1 MNQDQILSSLSLC
14 KKAGLLACG
23 EFQVDEAVKSGKG
36 HLVILACDA
45 GARVKK
51 DVTDMCNYY
60 EVKCLEYGT
69 KDQLGH
75 AAGKE
80 YLSQVCVTDKKFS
93 ENISKKLEVSYGK
106 NENS

>member
-1 MNQDQILSSLSLC
+1 MNQDKVLSSLSLC

-23 EFQVDEAVKSGKG
+23 EFQVEEAVKSGKG
-36 HLVILACDA
+36 HLVILAEDA
-45 GARVKK
+45 GPRVKK

-60 EVKCLEYGT
+60 EVDVREYGSR
-69 KDQLGH
+69 DSLGR

-80 YLSQVCVTDKKFS
+80 YLSQVCVTDEKFS
-93 ENISKKLEVSYGK
+93 ESITQKMEVSYGK

>member
-1 MNQDQILSSLSLC
+1 MNQDKVLSSLSLC

-23 EFQVDEAVKSGKG
+23 EFQVEEAVKSGKG
-36 HLVILACDA
+36 HLVILAEDA

-51 DVTDMCNYY
+51 DVTDMCKYY
-60 EVKCLEYGT
+60 EVEIREYGSR
-69 KDQLGH
+69 DSLGQVT
-75 AAGKE
+75 GKE

-93 ENISKKLEVSYGK
+93 ENITQKMEVSNGK

>member
-1 MNQDQILSSLSLC
+1 MNQDKVLSSLSLC

-23 EFQVDEAVKSGKG
+23 EFQVEEAVKTGKG
-36 HLVILACDA
+36 YLVILAEDA
-45 GARVKK
+45 GTRVKK

-60 EVKCLEYGT
+60 QVEISEYGSR
-69 KDQLGH
+69 DSLGQ
-75 AAGKE
+75 ATGKG

-93 ENISKKLEVSYGK
+93 ENIKQKMEVSYGK

>member
-1 MNQDQILSSLSLC
+1 MNQDKILSSLSLC

-23 EFQVDEAVKSGKG
+23 EFQVEEAVKSGKG
-36 HLVILACDA
+36 YLVILANDA

-51 DVTDMCNYY
+51 DVTDMCTYY
-60 EVKCLEYGT
+60 EVPIREYGS
-69 KDQLGH
+69 KDSLGR

-93 ENISKKLEVSYGK
+93 ENISNKLEVSYGK